1 MHLYL
6 SYALQLACTMWTVEF
21 HITKKRT
28 RQKISKS
35 SKVISSHQ
43 EKKHWK
49 SHPVLSNLLGKH
61 NYFVDEVIP
70 CFQHSCLETQHIFC
84 VIVNRCLCP
93 QPTHLPTHVHIHA
106 NTPARV
112 CFSISWTAVTAETS
126 AWQSA
131 VFSVQKQAAGLYCW
145 ERSPSRCWC
154 WWVAGKVKPSAAGLM
169 AYQKEETNKKNKSSV
184 RIRKYFEV
192 SNFLSVHGVKVMD
205 LSGQHSIQVLLSCT
219 HNCFFILCLT
229 WQWG

>member
-21 HITKKRT
+21 HTKKREQDRKFLNLQRSFQAT
-28 RQKISKS
+28 KRKS
-35 SKVISSHQ
+35 IEKVI
-43 EKKHWK
+43 
-49 SHPVLSNLLGKH
+49 LSFLICWEN

-192 SNFLSVHGVKVMD
+192 SNFLSVHGVKVLD